1 MLALAAW
8 QWNRRLW
15 LLGSKVPVSEQ
26 LSPGGDGVVV
36 PAEPI
41 SSEEPSGLVTVESDL
56 QQADNVTG
64 VVTATGNVRI
74 TYPVKQV
81 QATARQAQ
89 YFTKEERI
97 ILIGDVEVTQ
107 EGGNRLNAERV
118 TYLVLEDRLIADPA
132 TSDQVFS
139 KFKHSTNG
147 TFGGFPMSLQLQSV
161 HLSLGGRPVVQ
172 GVTIELQPG
181 EVVGLLGPNGAGKTT
196 TFNLVTGM
204 LQPDQGDVMLDGVSI
219 SGLTM
224 PERSRQGIGYLP
236 QEPSVFRNLSVRD
249 NLLLAMQE
257 SGFPA
262 HLRRE
267 RLDELIEDFQ
277 LDRFLYRKGFQL
289 SGGER
294 RRTEVARALAVGAN
308 GPRYLLLDEPFAG
321 VDPLAV
327 SDLQK
332 LIGYPRDRGV
342 GMFITDHNVRETLSI
357 TNHAYILTD
366 GRILA
371 AGTAAELAADA
382 QVKRSYLGE
391 DFRL

>member
-1 MLALAAW
+1 MTSVNSKFQTLGVSMGRWLALTVAMALAPA
-8 QWNRRLW
+8 LW
-15 LLGSKVPVSEQ
+15 LRPQLVPVSEQ
-26 LSPGGDGVVV
+26 LSPGGDGPTL

-41 SSEEPSGLVTVESDL
+41 SCEEPSGLVTVESDL

-64 VVTATGNVRI
+64 VVTATGNVKI
-74 TYPVKQV
+74 TYPPKKQV

-107 EGGNRLNAERV
+107 DGGNRLNAERV

-204 LQPDQGDVMLDGVSI
+204 LQPDQG
-219 SGLTM
+219 
-224 PERSRQGIGYLP
+224 
-236 QEPSVFRNLSVRD
+236 
-249 NLLLAMQE
+249 
-257 SGFPA
+257 
-262 HLRRE
+262 
-267 RLDELIEDFQ
+267 
-277 LDRFLYRKGFQL
+277 
-289 SGGER
+289 
-294 RRTEVARALAVGAN
+294 
-308 GPRYLLLDEPFAG
+308 
-321 VDPLAV
+321 
-327 SDLQK
+327 
-332 LIGYPRDRGV
+332 
-342 GMFITDHNVRETLSI
+342 
-357 TNHAYILTD
+357 
-366 GRILA
+366 
-371 AGTAAELAADA
+371 
-382 QVKRSYLGE
+382 
-391 DFRL
+391 